1 MNLFYWFIL
10 RQLHFERLRTF
21 LTIVGVAV
29 GVAVVIAIRLANTSS
44 VLGFETALDAMSG
57 KTSLEITG
65 AGIGVDEDR
74 LRDLAWVSEYGL
86 ISPVIDSD
94 VVLQHEKDDPEL
106 VRILGV
112 DILRDRPFRDYLLEQ
127 SGNTTPVTT
136 REFLSLLTDP
146 QAVILTKVFAQRHQ
160 IDIGDQVF
168 VLAGD
173 RRVKLIVKG
182 LLGDEGPAKVLD
194 GNFGLMDIAA
204 AQTALDKLGF
214 VDRLDVQLRDQYSV
228 ADVEQ
233 AIA

>member
-94 VVLQHEKDDPEL
+94 VVLQM
-106 VRILGV
+106 
-112 DILRDRPFRDYLLEQ
+112 
-127 SGNTTPVTT
+127 
-136 REFLSLLTDP
+136 SL
-146 QAVILTKVFAQRHQ
+146 IH
-160 IDIGDQVF
+160 I
-168 VLAGD
+168 
-173 RRVKLIVKG
+173 
-182 LLGDEGPAKVLD
+182 
-194 GNFGLMDIAA
+194 
-204 AQTALDKLGF
+204 
-214 VDRLDVQLRDQYSV
+214 
-228 ADVEQ
+228 
-233 AIA
+233 